1 MTLAVETRRRHM
13 AENRQYEVV
22 YIIAPTASEQETADV
37 QAQVEG
43 AVQKF
48 GGTMEKTENWGRRK
62 LAYEIGR
69 HKEGTYIM
77 HVVHGSGDMIKEL
90 ERRLRVFE
98 YVVRYLC
105 VRVDE
110 DIQKAERA
118 QADRKADV
126 ARRRAARGLP
136 PEPEPTI
143 PASLD
148 DESQEEA
155 EV

>member
-1 MTLAVETRRRHM
+1 MP
-13 AENRQYEVV
+13 ENRQYEVV
-22 YIIAPTASEQETADV
+22 YIVAPTATEQETADV

-48 GGTMEKTENWGRRK
+48 GGAVEKTENWGRRK

-77 HVVHGSGDMIKEL
+77 HVVHGSGDMIKEV
-90 ERRLRVFE
+90 ERRLRVFDH
-98 YVVRYLC
+98 VVRYLC

-110 DIQKAERA
+110 DIRVAERT

-136 PEPEPTI
+136 PEPDPV
-143 PASLD
+143 PASID
-148 DESQEEA
+148 DENQQEEA

>member
-1 MTLAVETRRRHM
+1 M
-13 AENRQYEVV
+13 AQNRQYEIV
-22 YIIAPTASEQETADV
+22 YIVAPAASEQETADV

-48 GGTMEKTENWGRRK
+48 GGAVEKTENWGRRK

-69 HKEGTYIM
+69 HKEGTYVM
-77 HVVHGSGDMIKEL
+77 HVVQGSGDMIKEV
-90 ERRLRVFE
+90 ERRLRVFD
-98 YVVRYLC
+98 YVIRYLC

-110 DIQKAERA
+110 DIRIAERA
-118 QADRKADV
+118 QTERKADI
-126 ARRRAARGLP
+126 ARRRQARGLP
-136 PEPEPTI
+136 PEPDPI

-148 DESQEEA
+148 DDTQQEEA

>member
-1 MTLAVETRRRHM
+1 M

-22 YIIAPTASEQETADV
+22 YIVAPTASEQETADV

-48 GGTMEKTENWGRRK
+48 GGAVEKTENWGRRK

-77 HVVHGSGDMIKEL
+77 HVVRGSGDMIKEV
-90 ERRLRVFE
+90 ERRLRVFD

-110 DIQKAERA
+110 DIRVAERA
-118 QADRKADV
+118 QAERKADV

-136 PEPEPTI
+136 PEPEPAI
-143 PASLD
+143 PGSLD
-148 DESQEEA
+148 DEQQEEA

>member
-1 MTLAVETRRRHM
+1 MPD
-13 AENRQYEVV
+13 NRQYEVV
-22 YIIAPTASEQETADV
+22 YIVAPTATEQETADV

-48 GGTMEKTENWGRRK
+48 GGAVEKTENWGRRK

-77 HVVHGSGDMIKEL
+77 HVVNGSGDMIKEV
-90 ERRLRVFE
+90 ERRLRVFD

-110 DIQKAERA
+110 DIRVAERV
-118 QADRKADV
+118 QAERKADV

-136 PEPEPTI
+136 PEPEPVV

-155 EV
+155 EVQ